1 MELLA
6 GMRSVE
12 EQGQGSSE
20 EERVGAGGLA
30 VEVMG
35 EKIVSLTCQLPP
47 VPQGSLQVLQR
58 EAVGQRLGHGPALR
72 AAGRPDFG

>member
-35 EKIVSLTCQLPP
+35 EKIVSLT
-47 VPQGSLQVLQR
+47 
-58 EAVGQRLGHGPALR
+58 
-72 AAGRPDFG
+72 